1 MKKVIIILVILL
13 IVNNPIHAE
22 DSLKIKS
29 ATNHLSVH
37 GYLGCRYVDQE
48 IPMSIAIGLGTSYQ
62 IKKHFFTFRFV
73 TRASTSTIYRTK
85 NFMRVNKTLAPDET
99 IWELGILYRFFN
111 NRKNNFS
118 LHGGF
123 SLVKGFNQGE
133 LVYNPKTYKITYGDS
148 IPFTDAGISIEARY
162 LLGEKQ
168 AGKIFI
174 CSVANINSI
183 KSYAGI
189 MLLFQLTFPNHEK

>member
-1 MKKVIIILVILL
+1 MKKAIIILVILL
-13 IVNNPIHAE
+13 IVNNPIHAQ

-29 ATNHLSVH
+29 TTNHLSVH
-37 GYLGCRYVDQE
+37 GYLGYRYVDQE
-48 IPMSIAIGLGTSYQ
+48 IPMSTAIGLGASYQ
-62 IKKHFFTFRFV
+62 MKKHFFTFRFI
-73 TRASTSTIYRTK
+73 TRVSTIYRTK

-111 NRKNNFS
+111 NTKNNFS

-123 SLVKGFNQGE
+123 SLVKGFNHGE

-148 IPFTDAGISIEARY
+148 IPFTDAGISLEARY
-162 LLGEKQ
+162 LLGGKK

-174 CSVANINSI
+174 SSVANINSV